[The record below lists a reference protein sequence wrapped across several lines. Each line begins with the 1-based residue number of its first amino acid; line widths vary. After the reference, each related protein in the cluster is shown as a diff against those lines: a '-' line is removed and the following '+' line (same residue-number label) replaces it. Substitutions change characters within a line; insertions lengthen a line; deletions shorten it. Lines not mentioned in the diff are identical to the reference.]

1 MGVEIEN
8 SLEATIGVALPPT
21 SLMRART
28 IGQIASLIAGYMGN
42 KAATPLP
49 AAAAAPLEA
58 SVTEDVDLEALS
70 DEDID
75 RVLGAD
81 ATADEVPNPK

>member
-8 SLEATIGVALPPT
+8 SLEAAIGVALPPT

-28 IGQIASLIAGYMGN
+28 IGQIASLIAGYIGG
-42 KAATPLP
+42 KTVSPAP
-49 AAAAAPLEA
+49 AAAAAPVETLM
-58 SVTEDVDLEALS
+58 TEKVDLEALS

-75 RVLGAD
+75 RLLGAA
-81 ATADEVPNPK
+81 ATGEEVLDPK